1 MTYQGAR
8 ARPLDGE
15 EKRYFSVSKVRLSSA
30 GSVTHVLWSEV
41 NPASNGDVGPPVV
54 VPVAE
59 VVEAIHGGAHV
70 AAIFLP
76 PHAHLPECA
85 FEVIER
91 WDGSQTID
99 LVKRAGATPNGVAN
113 IQNLATLAE
122 DPPPR
127 EVRAYTP
134 RARAKK
140 TYAVS
145 QVALDEDG
153 RVTDVRWGSVNT
165 VKNVWAGPEV
175 IAPVADVVAALQAGD
190 RVFALFPSV
199 HGHLPDRQFAQ
210 ADYDG
215 GRQTIVLVGPT
226 AYEREIHH
234 MDRIG

>member
-15 EKRYFSVSKVRLSSA
+15 EKRYFSVSKVRLSST
-30 GSVTHVLWSEV
+30 GWVTHVLWSEV

-54 VPVAE
+54 VPVTE

-70 AAIFLP
+70 AATFLP
-76 PHAHLPECA
+76 PHTHLPECP

-99 LVKRAGATPNGVAN
+99 LVKRAGTAAADVAT
-113 IQNLATLAE
+113 IHNLATLAE

-127 EVRAYTP
+127 EAQAYTP

-153 RVTDVRWGSVNT
+153 RVTDVRWGRVDT
-165 VKNVWAGPEV
+165 VKNAWADSEV

-226 AYEREIHH
+226 AYEREIHD